1 MGSWLKGSIV
11 GASLTEPERFPVSG
25 HSVAIERFMSLL
37 RNIATV
43 TAPKNRP
50 ARIASMGNPGIA
62 GAACGATA
70 KFVKEAE
77 SPVEPIAV
85 IV

>member
-1 MGSWLKGSIV
+1 
-11 GASLTEPERFPVSG
+11 
-25 HSVAIERFMSLL
+25 MSLL

-77 SPVEPIAV
+77 SPVEPIPV